1 MKIEFVLGARIAV
14 LEIGATG
21 AADQQRVA
29 GEHPVAHTEA
39 VGIVGVA
46 GRVEHVEAQPLDL
59 ELVAL
64 GDAHRND
71 VDPRLLAHHGDAVGA
86 VAQRPEPGD
95 MVGVQMRVDR
105 LHQPQIELVHQ
116 LQVAVDLFQHRIDDQ
131 RLAAAP
137 ASQQIAVCRRDAV
150 E

>member
-1 MKIEFVLGARIAV
+1 M
-14 LEIGATG
+14 T
-21 AADQQRVA
+21 
-29 GEHPVAHTEA
+29 
-39 VGIVGVA
+39 
-46 GRVEHVEAQPLDL
+46 
-59 ELVAL
+59 
-64 GDAHRND
+64 
-71 VDPRLLAHHGDAVGA
+71 PRAP

-137 ASQQIAVCRRDAV
+137 AGEQIGVGPRDAV
-150 E
+150 EELAEDHHGFSRNQGIGIPRVRSRQYKSSAA